1 MIKAFLWSALILV
14 PTAAYAV
21 QPPIRSRPGAA
32 CHQEASKRVA
42 SDPSLR
48 GLSRVKRYSINKQ
61 IWLECMKRP
70 R

>member
-1 MIKAFLWSALILV
+1 MIKAFLLSALILV

-21 QPPIRSRPGAA
+21 RPPIRSPRDMA
-32 CHQEASKRVA
+32 CRQEASKRVA

-48 GLSRVKRYSINKQ
+48 GLSRVKRYSRNKQ